1 MKGKPQVFDIRRIQV
16 HSLKEFFKEF
26 AMIVIGILT
35 AITIEHQY
43 TQSHKRHLAEKAAQ
57 HVRTEIA
64 ANLKLAEESILSNEQ
79 TIQVFKQIEQQ
90 IVNDL
95 ESKQSKEEII
105 FQLQKHMDGHYGI
118 GAYVIEPAQDAW
130 DAAIAS
136 QAVAQMNTQDLQAFS
151 RLYAKQRA
159 VTTDLAGFQQAMR
172 AVTWIR
178 WNGAITD
185 LQFKRAEPVEFL
197 KVLREFLGNLDVLNN
212 KIKSYKTA
220 LQAVNER
227 KDHAQSQHD

>member
-16 HSLKEFFKEF
+16 HSIKEFFKEF

-64 ANLKLAEESILSNEQ
+64 ANLKLVDESIRSNEK
-79 TIQVFKQIEQQ
+79 TLQVFSELEQK
-90 IVNDL
+90 IVQDI
-95 ESKQSKEEII
+95 ESKPSKEEALAL
-105 FQLQKHMDGHYGI
+105 LQKRMDGHYGI
-118 GAYVIEPAQDAW
+118 GAFAIEPAQDAW

-136 QAVAQMNTQDLQAFS
+136 QAVAQMNTQDLQSFS

-159 VTTDLAGFQQAMR
+159 INNDLVGFQQAMR
-172 AVTWIR
+172 TVTWGR
-178 WNGAITD
+178 WNSAITD
-185 LQFKRAEPVEFL
+185 LQFHRIDPVEFL
-197 KVLREFLGNLDVLNN
+197 KILREFLGNLQVLNT
-212 KIKSYKTA
+212 KIKAYQAA
-220 LQAVNER
+220 LQAVDGTKE
-227 KDHAQSQHD
+227 HSAEH